1 MAGGKQSP
9 RQAMINMM
17 YLVLTA
23 LLAMNVSKE
32 ILDSFITVNT
42 GLENTKISLN
52 DKMATQYK
60 SFEGFA
66 SENQAKYG
74 AAWNEAKK
82 IKTAGAE
89 IIAYVDSI
97 KANVIMKSE
106 GWPRDSVVLGD
117 GRIVDLAKVSK
128 KDSQDELT
136 NLLIGDEPAAPK
148 DGPLTATDLRNK
160 LEAFRELVKNSRKE
174 DKDLA
179 ASMDRVFNF
188 EDRPDAS
195 GTINNWQSINFYH
208 VPLAAGITILSKIQA

>member
-1 MAGGKQSP
+1 MA
-9 RQAMINMM
+9 
-17 YLVLTA
+17 
-23 LLAMNVSKE
+23 
-32 ILDSFITVNT
+32 
-42 GLENTKISLN
+42 
-52 DKMATQYK
+52 
-60 SFEGFA
+60 EG
-66 SENQAKYG
+66 
-74 AAWNEAKK
+74 
-82 IKTAGAE
+82 
-89 IIAYVDSI
+89 
-97 KANVIMKSE
+97 
-106 GWPRDSVVLGD
+106 SVVLGD

-195 GTINNWQSINFYH
+195 GTMNNWQSINFYH
-208 VPLAAGITILSKIQA
+208 VPLAAGITILSKIQADVRNAERRSGETT